1 MLLKSLEL
9 HGFKTFPDRIKLS
22 FDKGITSIVGP
33 NGSGKSNISDAIRWV
48 LGEQSAKTLR
58 CSKMEDVVFN
68 GTDKR
73 KKTGYAEV
81 TLSIDNKD
89 RILPFDGDEVAVTRR
104 YYRSGESEY
113 MINKATVRLRD
124 IHELFMDTGLG
135 RDGYSMI
142 GQGKIDSI
150 VASKSEERREIF
162 EEASGISR
170 YRYRKTEA
178 ERKLKSTEENLVRLR
193 DIVGELED
201 RVGPLKKQSEKAQKF
216 LVLSEEK
223 KGLEIALWLNTLD
236 NSANIIK
243 EQDDKIDIQRAQY
256 ENAEQELANISSET
270 ESIYLKNGEITSKID
285 TIRRNISQFESEVS
299 NNNALIS
306 VANNDIEHNKETIT
320 RLETEIEQLDNS
332 FTEIE
337 SQIKEKKENVEK
349 LKLSIEEKQK
359 EYNEVSENLNTI
371 SVDASRSGDE
381 IQELNSKL
389 AELSQKSAN
398 AKVVLLT
405 SDSSINELNER
416 IESLNSSLSEK
427 ESNLE
432 TTSKMLEDYKAQG
445 KDSAEKVER
454 LSNSIKGLELKINNL
469 KTRNEN
475 SKGEIDRLTLDSN
488 EKLRRANILE
498 DLEKN
503 LEGFAHSVKTVM
515 NLSRH
520 GKIGG
525 IHGPVSRLIKVP
537 TDYAVAIETALG
549 GAMQN
554 IVTDNE
560 EDAKRA
566 IRTLK
571 ENKGGRATFLPIAT
585 IKPRYL
591 NENGIDSCFGFVGVA
606 SDLCDCKDEYKGIL
620 QNLLGKI
627 VIAEDLNSAV
637 SIAKKY
643 SYRFKVVTLDGQVV
657 NAGGSLTGGS
667 LNKRTGLLSRASE
680 IEKYRKEA
688 KALADKANELKEQ
701 YSNSQQEFAK
711 YEADI
716 LGTRGDLST
725 EQQELIRLRTEYK
738 ACQNEYDSLVSSI
751 DFTKNEIVECE
762 NKISNLQKDKET
774 ADKEFSAFEEEIAN
788 IEKTTSNLTG
798 NRLALTEKR
807 EQLSEKLQNIR
818 LEIVTFEKD
827 KEALIS
833 EIRTSEYNSQH
844 QTERKEN
851 LRNQIVSVNSNIDII
866 NKKIESYTNISN
878 NYQDKIAEFNNAIE
892 KLNGDKEKFEKKS
905 VELRQKEK
913 DLNSTREVSGRELA
927 RLEER
932 KINLQKQYD
941 DIIAKLWDEYE
952 LTKRQA
958 EEISIEIENVST
970 ARKRL
975 NEIKSSIRGLGSVNV
990 SAIEEYKE
998 VSERYEFLGAQ
1009 VSDVEKSKN
1018 EIERLINDLTKQMKD
1033 AFIENFHEI
1042 NKHFGETFKELFG
1055 GGTASLELAN
1065 PDDILNSGIDII
1077 AHPPG
1082 KIVVHLEALS
1092 GGEKALVA
1100 IALYFSIM
1108 KVRPAPFCVMDEIE
1122 AALDDVNVDRFAQYM
1137 RRMTDRTQ
1145 FITITHR
1152 RGTMEESDV
1161 LYGVTMQDEGISKL
1175 LELRASE
1182 VAAKL
1187 GMKAN

>member
-349 LKLSIEEKQK
+349 LKLNIEEKQK

-381 IQELNSKL
+381 LQELNSKL

-445 KDSAEKVER
+445 KDSAEKVEM
-454 LSNSIKGLELKINNL
+454 LSNSIKGLELKISNL
-469 KTRNEN
+469 KARNEN
-475 SKGEIDRLTLDSN
+475 SKGEIDRLNLDSN

-554 IVTDNE
+554 IVTGNE

-774 ADKEFSAFEEEIAN
+774 AEKEFSAFEEEIAN

-818 LEIVTFEKD
+818 LEIVTYEKD

-913 DLNSTREVSGRELA
+913 DLNSTREVFGRELA

>member
-162 EEASGISR
+162 QEASGISR

-320 RLETEIEQLDNS
+320 RLETEIEQIDNS

-349 LKLSIEEKQK
+349 LKLNIEEKQK

-445 KDSAEKVER
+445 KDSAEKVEM

-469 KTRNEN
+469 KAKNEN
-475 SKGEIDRLTLDSN
+475 SKGEIDILTLDSN

-554 IVTDNE
+554 IVTGNE

-591 NENGIDSCFGFVGVA
+591 NENGIDSCFGFIGVA

-688 KALADKANELKEQ
+688 KALADKANELKER

-1018 EIERLINDLTKQMKD
+1018 EIERLINNLTKQMKD

-1187 GMKAN
+1187 GMKAK

>member
-349 LKLSIEEKQK
+349 LKLNIEEKQK

-371 SVDASRSGDE
+371 SVDASRSGDKL
-381 IQELNSKL
+381 QQLNSKL

-445 KDSAEKVER
+445 KDSAEKVEM

-469 KTRNEN
+469 KAKNEN

-554 IVTDNE
+554 IVTGNE

-688 KALADKANELKEQ
+688 KVLADKANELKEQ

-751 DFTKNEIVECE
+751 DFTKNEVVECE

-844 QTERKEN
+844 QTEKKEN

-1187 GMKAN
+1187 GMKTN